1 MFKIDSFVLYV
12 ENIEISKNFYTDTF
26 ECDGEILSP
35 TFISFPLG
43 DGVSIE
49 LKQLAQVSP
58 KAHITGGGTELSL
71 MVDNSKILHRIYEQW
86 KNKRVKF
93 VQTPVELIFGITFVA
108 IDPDGHRIRVFTQ
121 NKKSQ
126 NQNGL

>member
-12 ENIEISKNFYTDTF
+12 KNIEISKNFYTNIF

-43 DGVSIE
+43 GGVSIE

-71 MVDNSKILHRIYEQW
+71 MVDNLKVLHHLYEQW
-86 KNKRVKF
+86 ERKGVKF
-93 VQTPVELIFGITFVA
+93 AQVPVELVFGVTFVA

-121 NKKSQ
+121 NK
-126 NQNGL
+126 

>member
-12 ENIEISKNFYTDTF
+12 ENIEISKNFYTNTF
-26 ECDGEILSP
+26 ECDGEVLSP
-35 TFISFPLG
+35 TFISFSLG

-71 MVDNSKILHRIYEQW
+71 MVDNSKVLHHLYEQW
-86 KNKRVKF
+86 ENKGVKF
-93 VQTPVELIFGITFVA
+93 IQTPVELIFGITFVA

-121 NKKSQ
+121 NK
-126 NQNGL
+126 